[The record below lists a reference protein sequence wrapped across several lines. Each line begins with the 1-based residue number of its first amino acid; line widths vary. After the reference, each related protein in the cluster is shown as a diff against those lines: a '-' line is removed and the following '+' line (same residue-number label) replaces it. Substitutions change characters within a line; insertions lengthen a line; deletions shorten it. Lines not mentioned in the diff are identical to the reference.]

1 MSELGQVLQR
11 AREEK
16 NISLDDVQ
24 RVTKI
29 QRRYLEAIERG
40 HYHLLPGHFYAR
52 AFIKSYAEAVG
63 LEPNDLLA
71 HFQTDLPAQPPQE
84 QMARLRRR
92 RAASKEPLQSSRWVT
107 QTLLVLFVAL
117 VIGVIYMA
125 FVNRTTVDTNPIPG
139 NTANDNLD
147 VKQPPPTMNITPPP
161 ATVPPA
167 TPPASTTAPG
177 GQVDANGTATLPPL
191 GADGTTTEKP
201 VLAFV
206 SQQGSQYVFS
216 VEKAEKLSI
225 KVVGTDKT
233 CWMQVREKRGGK
245 KLDETTIK
253 KGDEKV
259 IEAGSTAYI
268 VLGNPSAVQLSIN
281 DNPVDM
287 SKLTFFP
294 SNLSVT
300 IKQAQ

>member
-16 NISLDDVQ
+16 NISLDDIQ

-63 LEPNDLLA
+63 LEPNDLLV
-71 HFQTDLPAQPPQE
+71 HFQTDLPSQPPQE
-84 QMARLRRR
+84 QLARLRRR

-107 QTLLVLFVAL
+107 QTLLLLFVAL

-125 FVNRTTVDTNPIPG
+125 FVNRSNVDTNPVPG
-139 NTANDNLD
+139 NTAADNLD
-147 VKQPPPTMNITPPP
+147 MKKPEQNMNITPPP
-161 ATVPPA
+161 ATMP
-167 TPPASTTAPG
+167 STTAPT
-177 GQVDANGTATLPPL
+177 GQTDAGSTVTLPP
-191 GADGTTTEKP
+191 ADMDGTAEKS
-201 VLAFV
+201 VLTFV
-206 SQQGSQYVFS
+206 SQQGSLYTFS
-216 VEKAEKLSI
+216 MEKAEKLSI

-233 CWMQVREKRGGK
+233 CWMQVREKKGGK
-245 KLDETTIK
+245 KIGEETIK

-259 IEAGSTAYI
+259 FEAGSTAYI
-268 VLGNPSAVQLSIN
+268 VLGNPSAVQVSIN

-294 SNLSVT
+294 SNVSVT

>member
-107 QTLLVLFVAL
+107 QTLLGLFVAL

-125 FVNRTTVDTNPIPG
+125 FVNRTPVDTSPLPG

-147 VKQPPPTMNITPPP
+147 MKQPSPNMNITPPP
-161 ATVPPA
+161 AATIPPTTTNPAGQATPPPSGTDTLPPA
-167 TPPASTTAPG
+167 TT
-177 GQVDANGTATLPPL
+177 
-191 GADGTTTEKP
+191 DGTTVEKP
-201 VLAFV
+201 VLSFV

-216 VEKAEKLSI
+216 VEKADKLSI
-225 KVVGTDKT
+225 KLVGTDKS
-233 CWMQVREKRGGK
+233 CWTQVREKRGGK

-259 IEAGSTAYI
+259 IAAGSTAYI
-268 VLGNPSAVQLSIN
+268 VLGNPTAVQLSIN

-294 SNLSVT
+294 SNVSVT